1 MISPLALALSLSA
14 ASPAPTTPPLL
25 LQQDS
30 EPVSQGLDLPFT
42 YVEVGL
48 ATLSGYEVD
57 ASSADVDLISVA
69 ASYELGTGVHGFVG
83 GTTGTSFDTDPSIT
97 DASASTW
104 FAGLGLHEP
113 LAEDLVGFARLSLVG
128 TDVDATAGGV
138 GYSLSETNLVYSAG
152 VRYLAKDRLE
162 LSVIGLLAADSGAR
176 LNIEASALYRV
187 QPDIAIGLVTTLP
200 GRDEDGDSLGL
211 GLRWY
216 F

>member
-1 MISPLALALSLSA
+1 MICPLALALSLTA
-14 ASPAPTTPPLL
+14 TSPAPTAPLL
-25 LQQDS
+25 PLQEGS
-30 EPVSQGLDLPFT
+30 ESPSAGLDLPFT

-48 ATLSGYEVD
+48 ATLSGYQVD
-57 ASSADVDLISVA
+57 TTSADVNLVSVA
-69 ASYELGTGVHGFVG
+69 ASYEFGTGVHGFVG
-83 GTTGTSFDTDPSIT
+83 GTTGTSFDTDPGVT
-97 DASASTW
+97 DTSASTW
-104 FAGLGLHEP
+104 FAGVGLHEP

-128 TDVDATAGGV
+128 TDVDATAAGV
-138 GYSLSETNLVYSAG
+138 DYSLSETNLVYSAG

>member
-1 MISPLALALSLSA
+1 MITPLALALSLTA

-25 LQQDS
+25 LQQDT
-30 EPVSQGLDLPFT
+30 ETASQGLDLPFT

-48 ATLSGYEVD
+48 ATLSGYQVD
-57 ASSADVDLISVA
+57 TSSADIDLISVA
-69 ASYELGTGVHGFVG
+69 ASYEFGTGVHGFVG
-83 GTTGTSFDTDPSIT
+83 GTTGTSFDTDPGIT
-97 DASASTW
+97 DTSASTW
-104 FAGLGLHEP
+104 FAGVGLHEP

-128 TDVDATAGGV
+128 TDVDATAIGTE
-138 GYSLSETNLVYSAG
+138 YTLSETNLVYSAG

-162 LSVIGLLAADSGAR
+162 LSAIGLLAADSGAR

-187 QPDIAIGLVTTLP
+187 QPDIAIGLVATLP

>member
-1 MISPLALALSLSA
+1 MSI
-14 ASPAPTTPPLL
+14 LL
-25 LQQDS
+25 LQTLTLRAS
-30 EPVSQGLDLPFT
+30 RWVNRGQG
-42 YVEVGL
+42 E
-48 ATLSGYEVD
+48 AKKKKSRW
-57 ASSADVDLISVA
+57 
-69 ASYELGTGVHGFVG
+69 EL
-83 GTTGTSFDTDPSIT
+83 TDPGIT
-97 DASASTW
+97 DTSASTW
-104 FAGLGLHEP
+104 FAGVGLHEP

-128 TDVDATAGGV
+128 TDVDATAIGTE
-138 GYSLSETNLVYSAG
+138 YTLSETNLVYSAG

-187 QPDIAIGLVTTLP
+187 QPDIAIGLVSTLP

>member
-1 MISPLALALSLSA
+1 MITPLALALSLTA

-25 LQQDS
+25 LQQDT
-30 EPVSQGLDLPFT
+30 ETASQGLDLPFT

-48 ATLSGYEVD
+48 ATLSGYQVD
-57 ASSADVDLISVA
+57 TSSADIDLISVA
-69 ASYELGTGVHGFVG
+69 ASYEFGTGVHGFVG
-83 GTTGTSFDTDPSIT
+83 GTTGTSFDTDPGIT
-97 DASASTW
+97 DTSASTW
-104 FAGLGLHEP
+104 FAGVGLHEP

-128 TDVDATAGGV
+128 TDVDATAIGTE
-138 GYSLSETNLVYSAG
+138 YTLSETNLVYSAG

-187 QPDIAIGLVTTLP
+187 QPDIAIGVVTTLP

>member
-1 MISPLALALSLSA
+1 MISPLALALSLTA
-14 ASPAPTTPPLL
+14 TTPAPAAPPLL

-48 ATLSGYEVD
+48 ATLSGYQVD
-57 ASSADVDLISVA
+57 TSSADIDLISVA
-69 ASYELGTGVHGFVG
+69 ASYEFGTGVHGFVG
-83 GTTGTSFDTDPSIT
+83 GTTGTSFDTDPGIT
-97 DASASTW
+97 DTSASTW
-104 FAGLGLHEP
+104 FAGVGLHEP

-128 TDVDATAGGV
+128 TDVDATAIGTE
-138 GYSLSETNLVYSAG
+138 YTLSETNLVYSAG
-152 VRYLAKDRLE
+152 VRYLAKNRLE
-162 LSVIGLLAADSGAR
+162 LSAIGLLSADSGAR
-176 LNIEASALYRV
+176 LNVEASALYRV
-187 QPDIAIGLVTTLP
+187 QPDIAIGLVATLP